1 MWVVSKTDP
10 GKHIVLYHYSPNR
23 SGSVPVKLLRGF
35 KGYLQTDGYEG
46 YNQIRSQQDVYGVAC
61 LAHIRRKFVD
71 AVNAKKKPSKA
82 GICVTGLDYKALQ
95 YRETSTRDDLKKTL
109 LCSTEKNNPR
119 QK

>member
-1 MWVVSKTDP
+1 M
-10 GKHIVLYHYSPNR
+10 
-23 SGSVPVKLLRGF
+23 PVKLLRGF

-82 GICVTGLDYKALQ
+82 GICVTGLDYIKKLYNIEKQ
-95 YRETSTRDDLKKTL
+95 VREMTWKERYCFRLEKSTPIIDELKEWL
-109 LCSTEKNNPR
+109 
-119 QK
+119 